1 VTDILVNPPLELQ
14 TRSRYV
20 TSDPDI
26 LQGEPIVAGT
36 IVAVRD
42 IVQLWKSGEPPEAM
56 RHHLFN
62 RVTIAQVFD
71 ALSFYS
77 DYPEQVRPWL
87 EKYAGHPCPLMR
99 LNPFNDEV
107 AAAIEEYRREV
118 DERMGFDVA

>member
-1 VTDILVNPPLELQ
+1 VTDILVNPPSELQ

-20 TSDPDI
+20 TSDPNI

-42 IVQLWKSGEPPEAM
+42 IVQLWKSGETPEAM

-62 RVTIAQVFD
+62 RVTIAQIFD

-77 DYPEQVRPWL
+77 DYPEQVRPWM
-87 EKYAGHPCPLMR
+87 EKYAGHPAPLIR
-99 LNPFNDEV
+99 LSPLWDDMLEGM
-107 AAAIEEYRREV
+107 EEHRQEV
-118 DERMGFDVA
+118 DARMEFDAE